1 MEKSNNY
8 EEKTYLVA
16 LSKPGRGQKDSGLL
30 STPSRDNAKVTLFPF
45 TKKLPCVGRG
55 VG

>member
-1 MEKSNNY
+1 MEKGSNY

-16 LSKPGRGQKDSGLL
+16 LSKPGRGQKDSGLF
-30 STPSRDNAKVTLFPF
+30 STPSRDNDQVTLFPF
-45 TKKLPCVGRG
+45 TEELPCVGLG